1 MAAMKM
7 TVVGA
12 GNVGTQIAVHAAEKG
27 FPVTLF
33 TSQPESVRRELCIV
47 DENDARI
54 HSGVIAKSTNNPAE
68 AFPDADVVFVTYPA
82 FLMRGIAEKMRPF
95 LQGRKPGRIGIV
107 LVPGSG
113 GAECAFRTCLAAG
126 CPVMGLQRVP
136 SVARLVRRG
145 ECVRAVGYRDALHL
159 ASMHGPPDKHAL
171 GLLADLFG
179 IPCLPLPHYLNV
191 TMAPSNPV
199 LHTARL
205 FTLFRDY
212 APGQAYHSLPLF
224 YEEWDDESSEWLL
237 ACDDDLQRVVRALP
251 MFDLSSVVPLREHYE
266 SETPEQ
272 LTRKIRSIKGFRR
285 IATPSVRTG
294 RGLVPDFSSR
304 YFRADFPYGL
314 QILTEIADFFRVDA
328 PHLKKTLAWY
338 DSLGLGQARFSF
350 ANCGIRTQED
360 FLRFYEEGPRGR
372 PRREKAPQ
380 IRAD

>member
-1 MAAMKM
+1 MKM

-33 TSQPESVRRELCIV
+33 TSRPESVRRGLCIV
-47 DENDARI
+47 DENGARI
-54 HSGVIAKSTNNPAE
+54 HSGVIEKSTDDPAE

-82 FLMRGIAEKMRPF
+82 FLMRGLAEKMLPF
-95 LQGRKPGRIGIV
+95 LQGRKPGRMGIV

-113 GAECAFRTCLAAG
+113 GAECAFRGCLAAG

-159 ASMHGPPDKHAL
+159 ASMQGPPDKRAL
-171 GLLADLFG
+171 GLLEELFG

-212 APGQAYHSLPLF
+212 APGRVYDSLPLF
-224 YEEWDDESSEWLL
+224 YEGWDDESSEWLL

-251 MFDLSSVVPLREHYE
+251 MFDLSAVIPLRKYYE
-266 SETPEQ
+266 SETPGR
-272 LTRKIRSIKGFRR
+272 LTRKIRGIKGFRG
-285 IATPSVRTG
+285 IATPSVGAG

-314 QILTEIADFFRVDA
+314 QILAGIADFFRVDA
-328 PHLKKTLAWY
+328 PHLKETLAWY

-350 ANCGIRTQED
+350 AGCGIRTRED
-360 FLRFYEEGPRGR
+360 FLRFYDEG
-372 PRREKAPQ
+372 RRC
-380 IRAD
+380 RAQREGFSK